1 MMLKSI
7 NDTCHFSRLTWNL
20 FGEYSSRTNNI
31 CESYNHQL
39 NGQVQS
45 SKSNIYKIVTLT
57 QKQESLA
64 STTYERVNL
73 GKEKKT
79 KTAQQIK
86 DAKIEILKLKY
97 KHNELDVM
105 SYLMQISAF
114 CKEWDD

>member
-1 MMLKSI
+1 MAS
-7 NDTCHFSRLTWNL
+7 TTTH
-20 FGEYSSRTNNI
+20 G
-31 CESYNHQL
+31 
-39 NGQVQS
+39 
-45 SKSNIYKIVTLT
+45 YKIVTLT

-114 CKEWDD
+114 CKEWND